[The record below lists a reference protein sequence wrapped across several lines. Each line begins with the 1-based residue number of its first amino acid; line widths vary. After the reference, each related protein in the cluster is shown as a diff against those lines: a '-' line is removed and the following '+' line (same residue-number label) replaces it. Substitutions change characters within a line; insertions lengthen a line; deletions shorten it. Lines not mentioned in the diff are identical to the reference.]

1 MGPVARLHPFS
12 RRNHA
17 IFPPR
22 LFQCARM
29 ISAGQP
35 PTTFIVRVSRGPA
48 GGIKAVVERVSSG
61 SKVQVDGTDPI
72 GPAIAQM
79 LTSDDAA
86 LLSPSRA
93 VDSPFPKQ
101 EPKS

>member
-1 MGPVARLHPFS
+1 MGPVAGLHPFS

-22 LFQCARM
+22 LLQCARM
-29 ISAGQP
+29 ASVAQP
-35 PTTFIVRVSRGPA
+35 LTTFIVRVFRDPA
-48 GGIKAVVERVSSG
+48 GRNRAVIERVSSG
-61 SKVQVDGTDPI
+61 AKLLVDGTDPI

-86 LLSPSRA
+86 LLSQPGA
-93 VDSPFPKQ
+93 VDSTFPKQ

>member
-1 MGPVARLHPFS
+1 MGPVAGLHPFS

-22 LFQCARM
+22 LLQCARM

-48 GGIKAVVERVSSG
+48 GGIKAVIERVSSG
-61 SKVQVDGTDPI
+61 SKVQVDGAEAI
-72 GPAIAQM
+72 GSAISQM
-79 LTSDDAA
+79 LTSDDAV
-86 LLSPSRA
+86 LSRPSA
-93 VDSPFPKQ
+93 IDVPFSKQ